1 MSNVTT
7 IEKLDSILQEDKWT
21 RIVVNNYSLAKI
33 KELDDLIN
41 NIIDE
46 GLTEDVLDICGRHL
60 KDVKKSIAGLYISGM
75 LIYSRRPLND
85 MNLLAVIDLFSQN
98 LKWALV
104 EHICNEMLLISE
116 NKHALYTLA
125 KIYAQ
130 NNENDKLPGI
140 WTRIVE
146 ADIDDTVF
154 VRQLATYYETIDLQ
168 KSIFYFRKAIYRF
181 IDKKQMS
188 GIREVWAKLIHYV
201 SDDFDS
207 FLLILQKIEKD
218 LGFKRP

>member
-1 MSNVTT
+1 
-7 IEKLDSILQEDKWT
+7 
-21 RIVVNNYSLAKI
+21 
-33 KELDDLIN
+33 
-41 NIIDE
+41 
-46 GLTEDVLDICGRHL
+46 
-60 KDVKKSIAGLYISGM
+60 M

-130 NNENDKLPGI
+130 NNENDKLQVFGLELL
-140 WTRIVE
+140 E

-181 IDKKQMS
+181 IDKNKCQESEKYGPSLFIMFQT
-188 GIREVWAKLIHYV
+188 I
-201 SDDFDS
+201 
-207 FLLILQKIEKD
+207 LILFCLFCKKLKKILD
-218 LGFKRP
+218 LKRP

>member
-1 MSNVTT
+1 MSNVT

-21 RIVVNNYSLAKI
+21 RTVVNNYSLAKI
-33 KELDDLIN
+33 KELDDLID

-104 EHICNEMLLISE
+104 EHICNEMLSISE

-130 NNENDKLPGI
+130 NNENDKLPSI

-168 KSIFYFRKAIYRF
+168 KSIFILERLF
-181 IDKKQMS
+181 I
-188 GIREVWAKLIHYV
+188 V
-201 SDDFDS
+201 
-207 FLLILQKIEKD
+207 LLIKNKCQESEKYGQSLFIMFQMILILFCLFYKKLKKILD
-218 LGFKRP
+218 LKRL